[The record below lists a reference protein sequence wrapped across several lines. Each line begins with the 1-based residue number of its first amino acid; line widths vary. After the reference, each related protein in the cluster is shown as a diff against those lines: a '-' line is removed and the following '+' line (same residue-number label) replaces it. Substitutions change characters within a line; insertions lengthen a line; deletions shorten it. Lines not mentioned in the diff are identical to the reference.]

1 MNSHTAKNLLAVLVA
16 AVLTMITLKAVEIG
30 YMQRQIEYNRH
41 LIQKTNRRIAMLPR
55 PAPSEIEGYV
65 LQPESE

>member
-1 MNSHTAKNLLAVLVA
+1 MNNVTKNLLAVLVA
-16 AVLTMITLKAVEIG
+16 AVMTMVTLKAVEIG
-30 YMQRQIEYNRH
+30 YMQRQIEYNRK
-41 LIQKTNRRIAMLPR
+41 LIQKTNRRIARLPR